1 MSEVI
6 SPLTEKV
13 TVLSDPMVVC
23 KTDIDERPGDPELQ
37 VKWSETSN
45 SENSDSDEAEIA
57 CDSDREQ
64 RDKDPSGIHQ
74 VQTVTGNF
82 KFSFAANVNTA
93 AQGVKGQLSKRH
105 SNSSTERHVSD
116 GDSNTDIAVIETED
130 NYINLVAAKQG
141 VKDENKS
148 TPRGFERYLVSGST
162 NNMTTSQ
169 KEDIA
174 NAKTEIEAEPFKD
187 TEEKLSSSCAHS
199 RDKSPVS
206 DEKTR

>member
-1 MSEVI
+1 M
-6 SPLTEKV
+6 
-13 TVLSDPMVVC
+13 
-23 KTDIDERPGDPELQ
+23 
-37 VKWSETSN
+37 
-45 SENSDSDEAEIA
+45 
-57 CDSDREQ
+57 
-64 RDKDPSGIHQ
+64 HQ

-93 AQGVKGQLSKRH
+93 AQGVKGQRSKRQSDSH
-105 SNSSTERHVSD
+105 TEGQGSD

-148 TPRGFERYLVSGST
+148 TPRGFERYLVSGSS

-174 NAKTEIEAEPFKD
+174 NAKTEVEAEPFKE
-187 TEEKLSSSCAHS
+187 TEEKLSSSCA
-199 RDKSPVS
+199 
-206 DEKTR
+206 